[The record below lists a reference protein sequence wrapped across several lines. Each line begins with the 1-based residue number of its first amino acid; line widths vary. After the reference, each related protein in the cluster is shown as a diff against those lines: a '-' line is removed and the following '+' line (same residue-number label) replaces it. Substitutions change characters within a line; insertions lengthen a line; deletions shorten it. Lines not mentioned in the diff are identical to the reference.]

1 MAADYKINKI
11 YVCSPYHSEYSY
23 KISEN
28 ADFARKACK
37 YVTQQGKE
45 YMPIAPHLLFPQF
58 MDDNDAEQRGIAIN
72 YGLNLIIMC
81 DEVWV
86 FGETFSTGMATEVA
100 FAHLLV
106 NKKIRFF
113 KEDSEAEGGF
123 FEIKP

>member
-23 KISEN
+23 KVSEN
-28 ADFARKACK
+28 VEFARKACRF
-37 YVTQQGKE
+37 VADHGKE

-58 MDDNDAEQRGIAIN
+58 MNDDDIEERGTAIN
-72 YGLNLIIMC
+72 YGLHLITLC
-81 DEVWV
+81 NEVWV

-100 FAHLLV
+100 FANLLI

-113 KEDSEAEGGF
+113 RENSEAEGGF